1 MNRKLIIYFSVGVAA
16 GLIIAT
22 SFGWGAKPNADIGV
36 PSREALSVE
45 RGASSTA
52 SLMLDYGDGSVK
64 VYKDLSVAT
73 GETMMQLLEKTTQ
86 DAKLEFTT
94 KSYAG
99 LGKIVESIGRKKNG
113 ANNMYWQYWV
123 NNQYVP
129 VGAESYVVKPGDV
142 ISWKFIN
149 YKQEER

>member
-1 MNRKLIIYFSVGVAA
+1 
-16 GLIIAT
+16 
-22 SFGWGAKPNADIGV
+22 
-36 PSREALSVE
+36 
-45 RGASSTA
+45 
-52 SLMLDYGDGSVK
+52 MLDYGDGSVK
-64 VYKDLSVAT
+64 VYKDLLVAT

-149 YKQEER
+149 YKQETN